1 MSSSKARFFNPA
13 VVGLIMLSFF
23 LGTSEYTVIGIL
35 PEIADGFGI
44 SLTQAGSIVSLFA
57 FAYGLGTPFLAA
69 YVGKY
74 NRFRI
79 TMLGISLFALC
90 NLICAIATNYM
101 VFLVFRILTAVV
113 SGTVV
118 SISMTYAEDVASI
131 PEHIPGVIAGVFSG
145 FSIASVIGVPIASTI
160 THVFG
165 WFMKLPRQNRL
176 KAGSILEQFK
186 LFLDK
191 RISIGCAIVFLAG
204 ASTYCFYT
212 YLTPIFQQELHI
224 PDSMLSLA
232 LLIFG
237 IAAITSNVS
246 SGQVANKTGIRMLPL
261 IYVIQTVCLLLLPIA
276 THNLVSGGLVLFILG
291 VVMYLLNSP
300 LQMHFLKIATRD
312 HPACVNLAS
321 SLISVFFNFGIAA
334 GSAMGGV
341 IVKYAGLRFVGIG
354 GAIPGIGAIICAV
367 ILLQIMKPGA
377 DIR

>member
-1 MSSSKARFFNPA
+1 
-13 VVGLIMLSFF
+13 
-23 LGTSEYTVIGIL
+23 
-35 PEIADGFGI
+35 
-44 SLTQAGSIVSLFA
+44 
-57 FAYGLGTPFLAA
+57 
-69 YVGKY
+69 
-74 NRFRI
+74 
-79 TMLGISLFALC
+79 MLGITLFALC
-90 NLICAIATNYM
+90 NLICAIATNYT
-101 VFLVFRILTAVV
+101 VFLVFRTLTAVV

-131 PEHIPGVIAGVFSG
+131 PEHIPGVVAGVFSG
-145 FSIASVIGVPIASTI
+145 FSVASVIGVPIASTI

-165 WFMKLPRQNRL
+165 WRAAFITISAATFLLLVLLFLKLPRQNRL
-176 KAGSILEQFK
+176 KAGSIFEQFK

-224 PDSMLSLA
+224 PDSMLSVA
-232 LLIFG
+232 LLVFG
-237 IAAITSNVS
+237 IAAIISNVS
-246 SGQVANKTGIRMLPL
+246 SGQVANVSGIRTLPL

-276 THNLVSGGLVLFILG
+276 THNLISGGLVLFTLG

-300 LQMHFLKIATRD
+300 LQMHFLKIATRE

-341 IVKYAGLRFVGIG
+341 IVGHVGLRYVGIG
-354 GAIPGIGAIICAV
+354 GAVPGIGAIICSV

-377 DIR
+377 DVK

>member
-1 MSSSKARFFNPA
+1 
-13 VVGLIMLSFF
+13 
-23 LGTSEYTVIGIL
+23 
-35 PEIADGFGI
+35 
-44 SLTQAGSIVSLFA
+44 
-57 FAYGLGTPFLAA
+57 
-69 YVGKY
+69 
-74 NRFRI
+74 
-79 TMLGISLFALC
+79 
-90 NLICAIATNYM
+90 
-101 VFLVFRILTAVV
+101 VFRILTAVV

-145 FSIASVIGVPIASTI
+145 FSIASVVGVPIASTI
-160 THVFG
+160 TQTFG
-165 WFMKLPRQNRL
+165 WRAAFITIFVATLALLALLFVKLPRQNRL

-212 YLTPIFQQELHI
+212 YLTPILQQELHI
-224 PDSMLSLA
+224 PDSMLSVA

-246 SGQVANKTGIRMLPL
+246 SGQVANKTGIRLLPL
-261 IYVIQTVCLLLLPIA
+261 IYVIQTICLLLLPIA
-276 THNLVSGGLVLFILG
+276 THNLISGGLVLFILG
-291 VVMYLLNSP
+291 VMMYLLNSP
-300 LQMHFLKIATRD
+300 LQMHFLKIATRE

-354 GAIPGIGAIICAV
+354 GAVPGIGAILCAV
-367 ILLQIMKPGA
+367 ILLQLMKPGA

>member
-1 MSSSKARFFNPA
+1 
-13 VVGLIMLSFF
+13 
-23 LGTSEYTVIGIL
+23 
-35 PEIADGFGI
+35 
-44 SLTQAGSIVSLFA
+44 
-57 FAYGLGTPFLAA
+57 
-69 YVGKY
+69 
-74 NRFRI
+74 
-79 TMLGISLFALC
+79 
-90 NLICAIATNYM
+90 
-101 VFLVFRILTAVV
+101 
-113 SGTVV
+113 
-118 SISMTYAEDVASI
+118 
-131 PEHIPGVIAGVFSG
+131 
-145 FSIASVIGVPIASTI
+145 
-160 THVFG
+160 
-165 WFMKLPRQNRL
+165 MKLPRQNRL

-237 IAAITSNVS
+237 IAA
-246 SGQVANKTGIRMLPL
+246 
-261 IYVIQTVCLLLLPIA
+261 
-276 THNLVSGGLVLFILG
+276 
-291 VVMYLLNSP
+291 
-300 LQMHFLKIATRD
+300 
-312 HPACVNLAS
+312 
-321 SLISVFFNFGIAA
+321 